1 MFNKAD
7 EFRRENGMW
16 PPQSNKICGTWV
28 KDQRAFGRKFM
39 EDPESTN
46 KITQER
52 VDKLTQAGFV
62 WNIYA
67 KQVSSLI
74 FVRLL

>member
-1 MFNKAD
+1 MFNGVD
-7 EFRRENGMW
+7 EYRRKNGMW
-16 PPQSNKICGTWV
+16 PPRSDETYGNWV
-28 KDQRAFGRKFM
+28 TNQRTFGRKFM

-67 KQVSSLI
+67 KKVSSLI